1 MTMPPGFDNSGG
13 IVFSGGGMVFSGS
26 DDAALADTVRR
37 VVAETPITDMHTH
50 LYAPAFERLLL
61 WGVDDLLTYHYLI
74 AEFFRLSP
82 MPYEHFWALDK
93 RRQADVIWRTL
104 FIENAP
110 VSEACRGVLSALD
123 ALGLDVAARDLAGY
137 RAWFAEQDPASHV
150 EHVFARANVASA
162 VMTNDPFDDIE
173 RPVWDA
179 GYESGGRFHGVLR
192 IDPLLNDWPNAC
204 ARLQGW
210 GYDVE
215 PGLGSKTQAEVRR
228 FLEHWMTRFNALYM
242 AVSLPPEFAY
252 PEASARGTL
261 LDTCVLPVARH
272 FNKPFAMMIGVT
284 RQVNP
289 TLRMAGDGVGTAN
302 VGAVER
308 LCAAYP
314 DNKFMVTMLAREN
327 QHALCVAA
335 RKFRNLLLF
344 GCWWFLNNPSLI
356 EEMTRM
362 RIEMLGPSIMP
373 QHSDARVLEQ
383 MLYKWSHSREVIAKV
398 LVEKYDDLLH
408 TGWVLT
414 EEEIQRDASQLLGGN
429 FWKFLES

>member
-1 MTMPPGFDNSGG
+1 
-13 IVFSGGGMVFSGS
+13 
-26 DDAALADTVRR
+26 
-37 VVAETPITDMHTH
+37 
-50 LYAPAFERLLL
+50 
-61 WGVDDLLTYHYLI
+61 
-74 AEFFRLSP
+74 
-82 MPYEHFWALDK
+82 
-93 RRQADVIWRTL
+93 
-104 FIENAP
+104 
-110 VSEACRGVLSALD
+110 
-123 ALGLDVAARDLAGY
+123 
-137 RAWFAEQDPASHV
+137 
-150 EHVFARANVASA
+150 
-162 VMTNDPFDDIE
+162 
-173 RPVWDA
+173 
-179 GYESGGRFHGVLR
+179 
-192 IDPLLNDWPNAC
+192 
-204 ARLQGW
+204 
-210 GYDVE
+210 
-215 PGLGSKTQAEVRR
+215 
-228 FLEHWMTRFNALYM
+228 M